1 MKTADVVI
9 RGGDQTAELIPV
21 GHEHEDALQDETH
34 MMTGILSASVLTET
48 TGEQGQILTN
58 YK

>member
-34 MMTGILSASVLTET
+34 MMTGILTET